1 MTKPKQ
7 DKALRIAELER
18 KLEEALAG
26 QAFRYSSADAGLDKA
41 STDHLMASGV
51 VLTLTVL
58 GGRKLFE
65 PVLIRDGLSEALITT
80 LRADLARSYLLAV
93 QQKPKSLRTTKPA
106 AGA

>member
-1 MTKPKQ
+1 
-7 DKALRIAELER
+7 
-18 KLEEALAG
+18 
-26 QAFRYSSADAGLDKA
+26 
-41 STDHLMASGV
+41 MASGV

-93 QQKPKSLRTTKPA
+93 QQKPKSLRTTKPS